1 MIHLAPKD
9 LSLGSLRLGWPQPHT
24 LLLEVLTHI
33 SRVAEEGGHMHFF
46 HIHCPF
52 SSNILPPKQGQN
64 EIMCLQNNHQI
75 KLKSSNFTQVVI
87 IIYFS
92 CTHSLS
98 HPLHSIYGCSPL
110 CQPQGV
116 MSVDQRDQTP
126 AIRAS
131 NQMGVTGNRQAYI
144 Y

>member
-9 LSLGSLRLGWPQPHT
+9 LSLGSLRLGRPQPHT

-64 EIMCLQNNHQI
+64 EMMCFPNNHQI

-87 IIYFS
+87 IIYLFFL
-92 CTHSLS
+92 HSLTQS
-98 HPLHSIYGCSPL
+98 ST
-110 CQPQGV
+110 PQYLWMLTLMLTTRCNVSG
-116 MSVDQRDQTP
+116 SARPGTCHQSFQ
-126 AIRAS
+126 S
-131 NQMGVTGNRQAYI
+131 NGGHRQ
-144 Y
+144 